1 MILSDRASKLES
13 VLNKSEYGLL
23 HISEMSE
30 NKRRLFLKHQEEL
43 ENIGVIFSDWGVIYN
58 AEAFIIHL
66 QEEHEIR
73 KVKRGDK
80 LVSNY
85 DQSYAVLALDALLA
99 RSEHMLMDA

>member
-1 MILSDRASKLES
+1 MI
-13 VLNKSEYGLL
+13 G
-23 HISEMSE
+23 
-30 NKRRLFLKHQEEL
+30 
-43 ENIGVIFSDWGVIYN
+43 GVIYN
-58 AEAFIIHL
+58 TEAFIVHL
-66 QEEHEIR
+66 QEEQEIR